1 VPCDCCLLLF
11 LLPLR
16 WAGSDRVVVYWVTPV
31 NPDADAE
38 TEMDYRPPRRSLAAD
53 WRRKEMGG
61 IARERERERRER
73 TCHLRRSNDQCNS
86 AGIERTPTF
95 SPTVEGPCHCSFA
108 IAFLTP
114 VCIVSFF
121 LEEEGLALLF
131 SVDLFVFDSL
141 CLSTGNSIY
150 SCFLLH

>member
-1 VPCDCCLLLF
+1 LF

-61 IARERERERRER
+61 IAREREREKREDLSSPPQQRPVQLGGNR
-73 TCHLRRSNDQCNS
+73 TDANFL
-86 AGIERTPTF
+86 A
-95 SPTVEGPCHCSFA
+95 HC
-108 IAFLTP
+108 
-114 VCIVSFF
+114 
-121 LEEEGLALLF
+121 
-131 SVDLFVFDSL
+131 
-141 CLSTGNSIY
+141 
-150 SCFLLH
+150 